1 MRIGIVFPDLISSK
15 AVERYTLDLARSL
28 AAQHD
33 VHVFANRWETLPG
46 NVQVHKVWAAPGP
59 YFLRLL
65 TFAINVTRKL
75 RRYSLDLVNVQGCCA
90 LAADVAT
97 AHSCHSAYW
106 QRARELP
113 WPARLRKLLN
123 PFHYVA
129 LYLSNRLLAE
139 RSTRWIVAV
148 SEGVRN
154 EIHNFHGFPME
165 KIMVR
170 PPGVD
175 LEEFHPANRAKYRAG
190 IRSAL
195 SFQRDDFVLLFV
207 GREFD
212 RKGLDLVLQAMARI
226 DEPRLKLL
234 VAGSANRA
242 IQRKYERL
250 ARELAVEVC
259 FAGRQADMA
268 RIYAAADIFVLP
280 SLYEA
285 FPMAV
290 LEAAASGMPIL
301 GSRTNGISD
310 VLVDGHNGFYV
321 RRDAGDIAARIN
333 VLMQDQPLLDHMGA
347 AARASV
353 QLFDYQTVKRTLLL
367 TYSRMSR
374 DASASFA
381 AEHYVDDSSQ
391 ALSGPPEHAALPR

>member
-1 MRIGIVFPDLISSK
+1 
-15 AVERYTLDLARSL
+15 
-28 AAQHD
+28 

-65 TFAINVTRKL
+65 TFAINATRKL

-90 LAADVAT
+90 LAADVVT
-97 AHSCHSAYW
+97 AHSCHRAYW
-106 QRARELP
+106 QRAMELP
-113 WPARLRKLLN
+113 GPARLREFLN

-139 RSTRWIVAV
+139 RGTRWIVAV

-154 EIHNFHGFPME
+154 EIHDFHGFPVE
-165 KIMVR
+165 RIMVR

-175 LEEFHPANRAKYRAG
+175 LEKFHPANRAKYRAG
-190 IRSAL
+190 IRSAFSL
-195 SFQRDDFVLLFV
+195 QRDDFVLLFV
-207 GREFD
+207 GNEFD

-226 DEPRLKLL
+226 NEPGLKLL
-234 VAGSANRA
+234 VAGGTSRT
-242 IQRKYERL
+242 IRRRYERL
-250 ARELAVEVC
+250 ARELAVEAC
-259 FAGRQADMA
+259 FAGRQPDMD
-268 RIYAAADIFVLP
+268 RIYAAADVFVLP

-285 FPMAV
+285 FPMVV
-290 LEAAASGMPIL
+290 LEAAASGLPIL

-321 RRDAGDIAARIN
+321 QRDAEDIAARIS
-333 VLMQDQPLLDHMGA
+333 VLMQDRPLLDRMGA

-353 QLFDYQTVKRTLLL
+353 QLFDCQTVERTLLL

-381 AEHYVDDSSQ
+381 AEYYLDDSSQ
-391 ALSGPPEHAALPR
+391 ALSGHPEHAAPPR

>member
-1 MRIGIVFPDLISSK
+1 
-15 AVERYTLDLARSL
+15 
-28 AAQHD
+28 
-33 VHVFANRWETLPG
+33 
-46 NVQVHKVWAAPGP
+46 
-59 YFLRLL
+59 
-65 TFAINVTRKL
+65 
-75 RRYSLDLVNVQGCCA
+75 
-90 LAADVAT
+90 
-97 AHSCHSAYW
+97 
-106 QRARELP
+106 
-113 WPARLRKLLN
+113 
-123 PFHYVA
+123 
-129 LYLSNRLLAE
+129 
-139 RSTRWIVAV
+139 
-148 SEGVRN
+148 
-154 EIHNFHGFPME
+154 
-165 KIMVR
+165 
-170 PPGVD
+170 
-175 LEEFHPANRAKYRAG
+175 
-190 IRSAL
+190 
-195 SFQRDDFVLLFV
+195 
-207 GREFD
+207 
-212 RKGLDLVLQAMARI
+212 
-226 DEPRLKLL
+226 
-234 VAGSANRA
+234 
-242 IQRKYERL
+242 
-250 ARELAVEVC
+250 
-259 FAGRQADMA
+259 MA

-391 ALSGPPEHAALPR
+391 ALSGPPGNAALPR